1 MWAKGTPP
9 CRAMKLRVEDGAPD
23 SWRGASGLSDG
34 GEVVG
39 GALKDGD
46 LAIEAAKLLISE
58 RQGWIC

>member
-1 MWAKGTPP
+1 
-9 CRAMKLRVEDGAPD
+9 MKLRVEDGAPD

-46 LAIEAAKLLISE
+46 LSIEAAKLLVGE